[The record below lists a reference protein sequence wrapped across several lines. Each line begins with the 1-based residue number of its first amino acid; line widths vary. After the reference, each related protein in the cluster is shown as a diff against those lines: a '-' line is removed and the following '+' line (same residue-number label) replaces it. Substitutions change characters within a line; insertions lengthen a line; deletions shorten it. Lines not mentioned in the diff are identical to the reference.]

1 MAETFDLVIIG
12 GGVIG
17 CSIARSVALHHLS
30 LKVCLI
36 EKDLIEKEPALA
48 IHQSGRNSGV
58 VHVGYNQRPGTLKAR
73 YVVEGSQRLRQFCR
87 LHHVPLEEN
96 GILIVV

>member
-30 LKVCLI
+30 LKVC
-36 EKDLIEKEPALA
+36 LIEKEPALA